1 MILLRRPLL
10 LLPVVLATALLALVS
25 VLAVRPSW
33 AAPPNRILVG
43 ALEWRLELSRQSVR
57 SGPLVLQLQ
66 NRGEDAHDL
75 YLQRVRRD
83 GRPLGRVLRVAVTGS
98 GRLTT
103 ADLSLARG
111 RWRLWCSLPGHRM
124 AGMQALLRVR

>member
-1 MILLRRPLL
+1 MTLLRRPLL
-10 LLPVVLATALLALVS
+10 LLPAVLAATLVALLA
-25 VLAVRPSW
+25 VLAVRPTW
-33 AAPPNRILVG
+33 AAPPNRLLVG

-57 SGPLVLQLQ
+57 PGPLVLQLQ

-83 GRPLGRVLRVAVTGS
+83 GRPYGRTLRVAVTPS

-124 AGMQALLRVR
+124 AGMQAFLRVG